1 MKKNIRGMEGKTR
14 GSKLLYREVQK
25 EKNIEEMGMAIFHFP
40 ELTEDIHL
48 QVKEMLGVLRR
59 TYINKSVFRYITVT
73 VDSKKHNESIILPR
87 KVWEIRGSLRLKPE

>member
-1 MKKNIRGMEGKTR
+1 MNENLTGMEGRTR

-25 EKNIEEMGMAIFHFP
+25 EKNIEKGGMAIFHFP
-40 ELTEDIHL
+40 EMTEDIHL

-59 TYINKSVFRYITVT
+59 TYVNKSVFRYITVT
-73 VDSKKHNESIILPR
+73 LDSKKHNQSIILPR